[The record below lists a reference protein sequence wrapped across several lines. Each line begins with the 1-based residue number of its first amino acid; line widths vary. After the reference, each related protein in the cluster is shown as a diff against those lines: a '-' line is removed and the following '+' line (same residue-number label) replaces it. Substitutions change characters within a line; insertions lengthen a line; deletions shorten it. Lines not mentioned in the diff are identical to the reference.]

1 MKKLIFFL
9 SLAAFGQ
16 GYVFN
21 PFTNNLDKVG
31 SSGGGSGSAPYTA
44 DVTAQTTLT
53 VTAATHGKGTTPLPQ
68 SCLNGASSPRT
79 GATCSFTVADNGDV
93 VYTWSPAFTGK
104 VVIDG
109 GGVGADGPAGATGA
123 TGPAGPAGAA
133 TFTGNAQTGTTY
145 ALTSA
150 NCGQAI
156 TFSNASA
163 VAVSLPSTAL
173 ADGCTIAVKNI
184 GAGDVTITPL
194 SGTISGA
201 SSVVMSTGENSW
213 ITSNGTN
220 YESQTVHLTVD
231 SALSI
236 TRSRTSQQ
244 IGAGAS
250 LVTLTGTQSLDNK
263 TLNSPVMV
271 TPALGTPASGVAT
284 NITGLPL
291 TTGVTGV
298 LPAANGGA
306 GTVSGLLKANGSGT
320 VSAAVSSTDYAPAT
334 SGSSILYGNN
344 AGGFSS
350 VTVGSGLSF
359 SAGTLSNTGGGGS
372 FDPSTTSTCVDEMNY
387 AAIATS
393 TGLGQCNLQFANVTT
408 SAVADMDESG
418 IVTLTTTTSSSGTG
432 SASSLNTSVLFGG
445 AQYSLWSRVRLDT
458 LSDATDTYTVTAG
471 YADSGAVI
479 DGCYIRYSHSINSG
493 KWQGV
498 CTANSVST
506 TLDLGITVAIST
518 WYKLLVVVN
527 ATGTSAEFFVNG
539 TSGGTITTNIPTGAG
554 RQTGIVTR
562 IVKSAGTTARLL
574 NVGFI
579 AQGVTY
585 ATAR

>member
-1 MKKLIFFL
+1 MTKILIAL
-9 SLAAFGQ
+9 IASVSAYAQCTLT
-16 GYVFN
+16 VN
-21 PFTNNLDKVG
+21 PKTRALECAG
-31 SSGGGSGSAPYTA
+31 SGGGGGGGGVSSVSATGGLETSSGSAITS
-44 DVTAQTTLT
+44 T
-53 VTAATHGKGTTPLPQ
+53 GTIRG
-68 SCLNGASSPRT
+68 SI
-79 GATCSFTVADNGDV
+79 
-93 VYTWSPAFTGK
+93 AF
-104 VVIDG
+104 
-109 GGVGADGPAGATGA
+109 
-123 TGPAGPAGAA
+123 
-133 TFTGNAQTGTTY
+133 NAQTGTTY
-145 ALTSA
+145 TILT
-150 NCGQAI
+150 GDRGKI
-156 TFSNASA
+156 VTFSNSGSIA
-163 VAVSLPSTAL
+163 VTLPQAGTGFE
-173 ADGCTIAVKNI
+173 DGWFVIVKNI
-184 GAGDVTITPL
+184 GIGDVTITPTT
-194 SGTISGA
+194 STISGA
-201 SSVVMSTGENSW
+201 SSMVVSLGEFA
-213 ITSNGTN
+213 IVTSNGTD
-220 YESQTVHLTVD
+220 YEAVANRISVD
-231 SALSI
+231 SSLAI
-236 TRSRTSQQ
+236 VRSRSGAQLS
-244 IGAGAS
+244 AGAS

-263 TLNSPVMV
+263 TLNSPVLV
-271 TPALGTPASGVAT
+271 TPALGIPASGVAA

-334 SGSSILYGNN
+334 SGSSILYGNGS
-344 AGGFSS
+344 GGFSA

-359 SAGTLSNTGGGGS
+359 STGTLSATGGGGS

-387 AAIATS
+387 AAIATT
-393 TGLGQCNLQFANVTT
+393 TGLGQCNLQFANATT
-408 SAVADMDESG
+408 SAVADTDESG
-418 IVTLTTTTSSSGTG
+418 IVTLTTTASSSGIG

-445 AQYSLWSRVRLDT
+445 AQYSLWSRVKLDT

-471 YADSGAVI
+471 YADSGAVV

-554 RQTGIVTR
+554 RQTGIMTR